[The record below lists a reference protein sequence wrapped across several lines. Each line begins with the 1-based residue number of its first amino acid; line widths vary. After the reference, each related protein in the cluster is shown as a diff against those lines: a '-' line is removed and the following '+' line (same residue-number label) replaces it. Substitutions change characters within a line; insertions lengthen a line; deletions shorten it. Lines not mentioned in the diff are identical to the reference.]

1 MVIAEVSVV
10 PMGTNTAS
18 ASQYVARAVKA
29 LRQQKTVKYQL
40 TAMGTQLEGELGEV
54 FKAAKKMHESV
65 FGEDVKR
72 VVTHFTIDDRRDKEL
87 TMEYKVQSVM
97 SKNG

>member
-10 PMGTNTAS
+10 PMGTNTPS
-18 ASQYVARAVKA
+18 ASPYVARAVKA
-29 LRQQKTVKYQL
+29 LRQQKTVKYHL

-54 FKAAKKMHESV
+54 FAAAKKMHGSL
-65 FGEDVKR
+65 FGKDVQR
-72 VVTHFTIDDRRDKEL
+72 VVTHIIIDDRRDKEL

-97 SKNG
+97 SKIG